1 MVEMVTSIPLPVME
15 DLQIKRNRYEG
26 GTEEKKKRISIVTGI
41 HGDELEGQYVCF
53 ELGRRIQEHPEY
65 LNGIVDVYPAI
76 NPLGID
82 SITRG
87 VPGFDIDLNRLFP
100 GNEDGTMTEYL
111 AAQVIRAIVG
121 SDLVLDIHASNIFLT
136 EVPQVRINTLHKE
149 WLVPIASKLN
159 VDFIWVH
166 ANSTVLEST
175 FAFSLNSRNTPT
187 LVVEMGVGMRL
198 TETYCMQLTDGIFNV
213 MHEMGIWS
221 GPVGPVRRPMIST
234 EDDDVSFLNA
244 PMAGVF
250 VQKAHHGDMLE
261 EGGLVGLIVD
271 PLEGKVLSEVTA
283 PQTGLLFTI
292 REHPVVNE
300 GSLVGRILKKEAAL
314 TGDMAREQCAEA
326 QDPEGR
332 RRS

>member
-1 MVEMVTSIPLPVME
+1 MIQTVISIPLPVME
-15 DLQIKRNRYEG
+15 NLQIKRNRYEG
-26 GTEEKKKRISIVTGI
+26 GSAKAKKRVSIVTGI

-53 ELGRRIQEHPEY
+53 ELGRRMKEHPEY

-82 SITRG
+82 SIQRG
-87 VPGFDIDLNRLFP
+87 VPGFDIDMNRLFP
-100 GNEDGTMTEYL
+100 GNDDGTMTEYL
-111 AAQVIRAIVG
+111 ASEIMRCIVG

-136 EVPQVRINTLHKE
+136 EIPQVRINTLHKE
-149 WLVPIASKLN
+149 WLVPIAEDLN

-175 FAFSLNSRNTPT
+175 FAFSLNSRSTPT

-198 TETYCMQLTDGIFNV
+198 TETYCMQLVDGILNV
-213 MHEMGIWS
+213 MHKMNVWS
-221 GPVGPVRRPMIST
+221 GPVKEPRRPMIST
-234 EDDDVSFLNA
+234 GEDDVSFLNA
-244 PMAGVF
+244 PMSGIF

-271 PLEGKVLSEVTA
+271 PLEGTVLEEVRA
-283 PQTGLLFTI
+283 PQAGMLFTI

-300 GSLVGRILKKEAAL
+300 GSLVGRILKKSV
-314 TGDMAREQCAEA
+314 AEN
-326 QDPEGR
+326 R
-332 RRS
+332 